1 MHYIEKHIYLQ
12 KGKLTMKKNLW
23 LKRIFILLLVTIL
36 CLPNTSVQASSITT
50 NNNMK
55 EAASMNA
62 GNVQVQGSNSFG
74 KILQNSLTDY
84 TNQKNQ
90 TNNPNCILDIEMSGK
105 TANVSFRT
113 TQSCTLLVGIYS
125 EDGTQLIA
133 SGEKEVKESDTNVAV
148 AISTGS
154 IPTYYYIRAT
164 LISSELGRPLSEEY
178 TNPMYT
184 KDMQQLM
191 DQTVDDFNEEQVVNL
206 DNDKKNNFVVL
217 DDDVKVI
224 EPEKDHNTVV
234 NPDSE
239 SGTYTIKNIDS
250 QISNLKKGDTFSY
263 EYEENEFLIA
273 KVANIDITDSTAVI
287 TEDNN
292 VETEDVFSVVK
303 IDTQADSSSATVDT
317 DSADECVTYMGL
329 SENTGEMKTSA
340 FKGDGSIKAPFLK
353 YSFDTSKKNGN
364 SSDSNN
370 SPTSAKVSGSASL
383 ALETNIKFY
392 LSLKKQY
399 LQFDVD
405 AKFNLEIQ
413 ADVAS
418 DSKLPLGYVRVIPIA
433 GVTITIEPALDL
445 KITGKIKASFSVK
458 LSFGLKYDSS
468 ASKKFQLI
476 TPKPTV
482 DLPSLEI
489 EAKVFVGIDL
499 SPSVSIIS
507 DKISEAKA
515 TGTIGLNISA
525 KKNISA
531 ATDTSTQH
539 SCKVCIDGNIS
550 VKLALEAN
558 LTLLSKLKSAKAS
571 ADIGFDLTNFYWSVD
586 KGKFGFGSCP
596 YKKYRVKITFKD
608 EAGKLLTKKEF
619 QMSGIKSDNQP
630 DFVTDEKGVYTAYYE
645 AGKYN
650 ATFKMDGYSDGSA
663 SFTIADAAK
672 DISVTLKKED
682 TDDNK
687 QTDTPDGIAINAT
700 NFPDANFRQFI
711 LESIDYDENKYLSA
725 SEIND
730 TTTMAIT
737 SLNISNLKG
746 IEYFSELTYLD
757 CGDNQLTSLD
767 VSRNTKLS
775 VLACYQNNLASLNV
789 SNNSQLTE
797 LDCYENNLTS
807 LNVSSNTNLQQLW
820 CYNNNLSSLDIRSN
834 PNLTDLS
841 CSGNGIKTLD
851 IRNNPNL
858 TLSGCDE
865 DVEIIDANSVSTSK
879 LVKKQTIGKT
889 STNGSTTATYNNLSP
904 DKKYM
909 FYVFTKNAAYGE
921 KITADKLVYATQ
933 ITSDAAGNATIEY
946 VSNTNAGTI
955 KLVSEDAVAIADT
968 SIHAQNF
975 IYDGKEKT
983 AVLSLSY
990 GKYILTEGTDFTVS
1004 GNTTARNAGTY
1015 TVTITGMGEFA
1026 GTVNATYKI
1035 TKPAT
1040 NAATIS
1046 SIKITGTTK
1055 KVAAGKKTTLSAT
1068 VLPKDCANKK
1078 VNWTSSNTK
1087 YATVNK
1093 NGIVSTKAAGAGK
1106 TVTITAVAADGSGIT
1121 TTYKLKIVK
1130 HAVKKITLN
1139 AKKVVN
1145 AGKKLTVKATV
1156 ITTGKTANKEL
1167 TWTSSNPKFA
1177 TVTKKG
1183 IVTTKKAGAGK
1194 TVTITAAATDG
1205 SNKKATIKI
1214 KIK

>member
-1 MHYIEKHIYLQ
+1 
-12 KGKLTMKKNLW
+12 MKKNLW

-36 CLPNTSVQASSITT
+36 CLPNTSVQASSIPT

-148 AISTGS
+148 TISTGS

-224 EPEKDHNTVV
+224 EPEKDLNTVV

-317 DSADECVTYMGL
+317 DSAATCVTYNGL
-329 SENTGEMKTSA
+329 SKASNEMKTSA
-340 FKGDGSIKAPFLK
+340 FKGDGSITATFLD
-353 YSFDTSKKNGN
+353 YSFDTSEKNDD
-364 SSDSNN
+364 SS
-370 SPTSAKVSGSASL
+370 SANTGKAPYNISGSSKVSGSASL
-383 ALETNIKFY
+383 ALELNLEYYISFKH
-392 LSLKKQY
+392 QY
-399 LQFDVD
+399 LQFDVGANLSCEVEAEAALD
-405 AKFNLEIQ
+405 ANI
-413 ADVAS
+413 
-418 DSKLPLGYVRVIPIA
+418 PLGYICVSPIPGIYIA
-433 GVTITIEPALDL
+433 LEPALDL
-445 KITGKIKASFSVK
+445 NISGKINVSADIKS
-458 LSFGLKYDSS
+458 SFGFKFDSS

-476 TPKPTV
+476 TPKPEIN
-482 DLPSLEI
+482 LPTLEI
-489 EAKVFVGIDL
+489 EADVFIGIDL
-499 SPSVSIIS
+499 TPSFTIIS
-507 DKISEAKA
+507 KKVAETEA
-515 TGTIGLNISA
+515 TGTIGLNIKA
-525 KKNISA
+525 KLSYSMNSDDDI
-531 ATDTSTQH
+531 QH
-539 SCKVCIDGNIS
+539 SCKACVDGNIS
-550 VKLALEAN
+550 LGLSLEAEISF
-558 LTLLSKLKSAKAS
+558 LSKLKSVKAS
-571 ADIGFDLTNFYWSVD
+571 TSAAFDISDFYWSID

-596 YKKYRVKITFKD
+596 YKKYRVSFTLKD
-608 EAGKLLTKKEF
+608 QNGKSLANTNF

-630 DFVTDEKGVYTAYYE
+630 DFETDEKGVYTAYYDP
-645 AGKYN
+645 GKYN

-746 IEYFSELTYLD
+746 IEYFTELTYLD

-789 SNNSQLTE
+789 SNNSQLTD

-820 CYNNNLSSLDIRSN
+820 CYNNNLSSLDIRNN

-858 TLSGCDE
+858 ILSGCDE

-975 IYDGKEKT
+975 TYDGKEKT

-1015 TVTITGMGEFA
+1015 IVTITGMGEFA
-1026 GTVNATYKI
+1026 GTVNTTYKI

-1040 NAATIS
+1040 NAATVS

-1139 AKKVVN
+1139 AKKVIN

-1183 IVTTKKAGAGK
+1183 LVTTKKAGAGK

-1205 SNKKATIKI
+1205 SNKKAKIKI